1 MKTLIV
7 VLMTL
12 LLCWTPAAAQAGKPI
27 TKKGLVTAIQLG
39 GLSSQELV
47 QFVRQRGVDFRMSGQ
62 DETELKEAGAQADLL
77 KAVRENYRGAPA
89 AAAKAEPAPPPPP
102 PAPAPDPQPAPPSEA
117 PAPPPPTKAKATPA
131 AKPAI
136 NSLSEVR
143 KIYVD
148 PMPDDLDQYIRA
160 EIHKQM
166 KGKIEVVLRP
176 EEADGILTGVGE
188 KKDGVG
194 AAITGRYLGLHDNAT
209 GSVTLVDRNRVKIL
223 WADEAGDRSLLLG
236 AFKRGGQRKVAD
248 RLVSKLKKA
257 MKGD

>member
-1 MKTLIV
+1 MKTLIAA
-7 VLMTL
+7 LMTL
-12 LLCWTPAAAQAGKPI
+12 LLCWAPAAAQAGKPI
-27 TKKGLVTAIQLG
+27 TKKGLLSAIQLG

-47 QFVRQRGVDFRMSGQ
+47 QFVRQRGVDFRMNAQ
-62 DETELKEAGAQADLL
+62 DAAELKQAGAQPDLI
-77 KAVRENYRGAPA
+77 KAVGENYRGAPA
-89 AAAKAEPAPPPPP
+89 AAPKPDPAPPPPP
-102 PAPAPDPQPAPPSEA
+102 AEPDPQPAPPAEA
-117 PAPPPPTKAKATPA
+117 PPAPPPAPAKAKPPA
-131 AKPAI
+131 AKPAV

-148 PMPDDLDQYIRA
+148 PMPEDLDQYIRA
-160 EIHKQM
+160 ELHKQM
-166 KGKIEVVLRP
+166 KGSVEVVLRP
-176 EEADGILTGVGE
+176 EQADGILTGVGE